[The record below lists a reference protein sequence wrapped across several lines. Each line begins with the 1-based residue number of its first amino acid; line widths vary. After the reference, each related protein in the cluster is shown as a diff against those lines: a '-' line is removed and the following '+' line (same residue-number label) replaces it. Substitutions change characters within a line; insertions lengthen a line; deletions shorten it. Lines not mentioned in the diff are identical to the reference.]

1 VIRDHQ
7 SSGAPSQTD
16 LRSVG
21 YRGAMAAGRAT
32 QNPGSAR
39 RKPGQLRQ
47 ELIEVARASFIEA
60 GFKGASMRQIAAR
73 ANTTD
78 AMLYRYFDSKAEL
91 FEASVLSP
99 FKEFVSGLV
108 SEWQSQPVS
117 SLPNETLLAS
127 FTEQVYDFTVE
138 HRRLMLALIAADA
151 FDDDPTGNVRQAFTE
166 TIGQIVHQVKAEQ
179 EARGLSAVDIEIAA
193 PAMMAMIIATALLEE
208 WLLAH
213 TASGPTRQRIL
224 AELTQ
229 ITSDTAA
236 RPQHPGSPPRQ
247 PRKRAQ
253 KRSAPTK

>member
-1 VIRDHQ
+1 MDRDHPRRE
-7 SSGAPSQTD
+7 APSQTD
-16 LRSVG
+16 SPLVG
-21 YRGAMAAGRAT
+21 YGGAMATGRAA
-32 QNPGSAR
+32 QNPGSTR

-60 GFKGASMRQIAAR
+60 GFKGVSMRQIAAR

-99 FKEFVSGLV
+99 FKEFVTGLV

-117 SLPNETLLAS
+117 SLPNEALLAS
-127 FTEQVYDFTVE
+127 FTKQVYDFTVE

-166 TIGQIVHQVKAEQ
+166 TIGQVLRQVKAEQ
-179 EARGLSAVDIEIAA
+179 DARGLSAVDLDIAA

-229 ITSDTAA
+229 ITIDTAS
-236 RPQHPGSPPRQ
+236 RPQSRESAPAPR
-247 PRKRAQ
+247 RKRAQ
-253 KRSAPTK
+253 KRSTPA